1 MKRSLLPWSVRWE
14 FIYMSNEFGLNSF
27 RGRVKMILRIAME
40 ERQMRWWLGTI
51 FLSFFPFLRNFI
63 KEGRQYDTVA
73 RTRYR
78 VQRWVLWSG
87 ACGLVIM
94 LVCWEEKARQE
105 TITQTGGGPEEVT
118 RNEWDESLVGV
129 SAWVDDF
136 LEALHGAVVGVRK
149 QWNKATCGCFRDG
162 TNPTMDSEAR
172 W

>member
-1 MKRSLLPWSVRWE
+1 MSLALTVSGEEWRWYSE
-14 FIYMSNEFGLNSF
+14 LQWRKGKWGGDYELSF
-27 RGRVKMILRIAME
+27 
-40 ERQMRWWLGTI
+40 
-51 FLSFFPFLRNFI
+51 FLSFLFLRNFI